1 MSAVEQ
7 TEERHELIAR
17 AAYLKAEKRGFV
29 GGDPVEDW
37 LSAEAEVEAQL
48 RSQEDKKERL
58 DFRQYREQLK
68 AQLDAATQRLEELHQ
83 RANSLRGEAR
93 REWRR
98 DVEDIGQRRDAL
110 EKKLE
115 ELRKKGR
122 AKRDE
127 LKHQAEHVLDELKR
141 SLDKLYTG
149 SRGKRQ

>member
-1 MSAVEQ
+1 MSMSAAER
-7 TEERHELIAR
+7 TDERHDLIAR

-29 GGDPVEDW
+29 GGDPLEDW

-48 RSQEDKKERL
+48 RTERGEKARP
-58 DFRQYREQLK
+58 DFRQY
-68 AQLDAATQRLEELHQ
+68 TH
-83 RANSLRGEAR
+83 
-93 REWRR
+93 
-98 DVEDIGQRRDAL
+98 GQRRDAL
-110 EKKLE
+110 EKTLG

-141 SLDKLYTG
+141 SLDKLHTG